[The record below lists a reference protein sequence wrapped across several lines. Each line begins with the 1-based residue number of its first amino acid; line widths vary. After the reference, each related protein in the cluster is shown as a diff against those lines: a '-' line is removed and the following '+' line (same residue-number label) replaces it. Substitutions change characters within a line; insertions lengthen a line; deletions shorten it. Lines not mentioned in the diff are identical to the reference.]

1 MGERP
6 SLRPAR
12 MTLNVENSTNQISF
26 SHDQDPKPTPR
37 GHSCRKDTAAKL
49 GKPSIEDE
57 AIIEYPFGG

>member
-1 MGERP
+1 
-6 SLRPAR
+6 